1 MLAPPSP
8 TRRHNRHSRFGKS
21 KLYGLSSR
29 GRLFSRRSLCPSR
42 LDMLA
47 SELEER
53 HSGSAERTPMP
64 MFAELVSP
72 ERLVFSG
79 EVESILLPGVE
90 GDMTILPGH
99 APLITMLNPGVVL
112 ARDTAGQARRA
123 FVRGG
128 VVEVTGSK
136 VTILAERVAAI
147 EEVTTEFLD
156 AEILQLEMT
165 RDASMDQTARIQAN
179 IAIAR
184 LEEFKGSLNLIK
196 AT

>member
-1 MLAPPSP
+1 
-8 TRRHNRHSRFGKS
+8 
-21 KLYGLSSR
+21 
-29 GRLFSRRSLCPSR
+29 
-42 LDMLA
+42 
-47 SELEER
+47 
-53 HSGSAERTPMP
+53 MP

-165 RDASMDQTARIQAN
+165 RDASMDQTARIQAS

>member
-1 MLAPPSP
+1 
-8 TRRHNRHSRFGKS
+8 
-21 KLYGLSSR
+21 
-29 GRLFSRRSLCPSR
+29 
-42 LDMLA
+42 MLA